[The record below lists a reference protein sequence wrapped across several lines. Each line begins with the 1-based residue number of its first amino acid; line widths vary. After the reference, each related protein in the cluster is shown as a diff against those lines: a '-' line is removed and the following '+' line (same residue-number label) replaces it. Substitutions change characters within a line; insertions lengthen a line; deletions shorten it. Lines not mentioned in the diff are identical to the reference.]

1 MILYPLIELLEGR
14 CVSLH
19 RGRMEEPQIWH
30 VNPVAK
36 AVEFAK
42 AGANWIHIT
51 DFDALQGDER
61 NAETIREIIR
71 TAGAS
76 VQLGGGFRSLKRI
89 GDWIDAGVGRI
100 VVGTLAVQQP
110 DLVKAA
116 ARAFPEQII
125 VAVDVY
131 KGHVAGEGWREKS
144 ALVPSSVL
152 KAFEDSPLA
161 AFVVTDIDA
170 GLEEAGDS
178 LAVISQLS
186 SETRTPV
193 IARGLTRSL
202 DDLSRMKYVPHLA
215 GAIVGRALF
224 DKSIVL
230 EEALKIVAPEPEM
243 RARFI

>member
-14 CVSLH
+14 CVSLF

-30 VNPVAK
+30 VDPVAK
-36 AVEFAK
+36 AAEFAK
-42 AGANWIHIT
+42 AGAGWIHIT

-61 NAETIREIIR
+61 NADTVREIIR

-89 GDWIDAGVGRI
+89 EEWIEAGAGRI

-110 DLVKAA
+110 DLVKEA
-116 ARAFPEQII
+116 ARAFPEQI
-125 VAVDVY
+125 VVSVDVY
-131 KGHVAGEGWREKS
+131 KGHVAGEGWREQS
-144 ALVPSSVL
+144 AMVPSAVL
-152 KAFEDSPLA
+152 KAFADSPLA
-161 AFVVTDIDA
+161 AFIVTDIDA
-170 GLEEAGDS
+170 DLDEAEDS
-178 LAVISQLS
+178 LALVTQLS

-215 GAIVGRALF
+215 GAVVGRALF
-224 DKSIVL
+224 DKSIDL
-230 EEALKIVAPEPEM
+230 EQALEIVKPVPEE
-243 RARFI
+243 RAQFI